1 MTSIRVFMVK
11 RFGSRWVIED
21 QGRPVRYFA
30 TQIAAIRCAANSA
43 IQYEVNGQ
51 AATFRVQY

>member
-1 MTSIRVFMVK
+1 MVK

>member
-1 MTSIRVFMVK
+1 MLPIRIFMVK
-11 RFGSRWVIED
+11 RFGPRWVIED

-30 TQIAAIRCAANSA
+30 TQIAAIQCAANSA
-43 IQYEVNGQ
+43 IQHEINGQ